1 MRRHRLAQ
9 LVWSRKVGPSIYHQ
23 RFAEPYTA
31 RHGHAGQFVHLLPGA
46 AHLFRRAFSIY
57 ATDPVAGTFDILHQ
71 ALGSGTRCLARLSNG
86 AAVDMIGPLGNRFPV
101 PRTGQVPMLVGG
113 GLGMAPLRFWAWEL
127 AQAAQRVKNRAT
139 PVMILGARSRPQ
151 ATAPYGLHALGVRP
165 YWATDDGSR
174 GFHGNV
180 VELLGMLLHQTNVD
194 PAGALVC
201 GCGPEVMMKAL
212 AGLCEREGI
221 ACHVSLERA
230 MPCGFG
236 VCMGCMVEAKGGTG
250 YDTHRRVCRDGPV
263 FDAATIVF

>member
-1 MRRHRLAQ
+1 MRRHRLAT
-9 LVWSRKVGPSIYHQ
+9 LLWSRKVGPTIYHQ

-46 AHLFRRAFSIY
+46 THLFRRAFSIY
-57 ATDPVAGTFDILHQ
+57 ATDPGEGTFDILQ
-71 ALGSGTRCLARLSNG
+71 QVLGGGSRGLARLPKG
-86 AAVDMIGPLGNRFPV
+86 ASVDMIGPLGNRFPALG
-101 PRTGQVPMLVGG
+101 TGQVPILVGG

-127 AQAAQRVKNRAT
+127 ARSARRAKKRVP

-151 ATAPYGLHALGVRP
+151 TTAPHGLHALGVRP

-180 VELLGMLLHQTNVD
+180 VELLGKLLHEANVD
-194 PAGALVC
+194 PARALVC

-212 AGLCEREGI
+212 AGLCARESVT
-221 ACHVSLERA
+221 CYVSLERS

-236 VCMGCMVEAKGGTG
+236 VCMGCMVETKDGTG
-250 YDTHRRVCRDGPV
+250 YETHRRVCRDGPV
-263 FDAATIVF
+263 FDATTIVF

>member
-1 MRRHRLAQ
+1 MRRRRFAT
-9 LVWSRKVGPSIYHQ
+9 LVWSRKVGPDIYHQ
-23 RFAEPYTA
+23 RFAEPTTA
-31 RHGHAGQFVHLLPGA
+31 RQGRAGQFVHLLPGA

-57 ATDPVAGTFDILHQ
+57 ATDPGSGTFDILHQ
-71 ALGSGTRCLARLSNG
+71 ALGSGTRCLARLPKG

-101 PRTGQVPMLVGG
+101 PGAGQVPILVGG
-113 GLGMAPLRFWAWEL
+113 GLGMAPLRLWAWEL
-127 AQAAQRVKNRAT
+127 AHAAHRRKNPAN

-151 ATAPYGLHALGVRP
+151 TTAPYGMHALGIRP

-180 VELLGMLLHQTNVD
+180 VELLGKLLHETDVD
-194 PAGALVC
+194 PARALVC

-212 AGLCEREGI
+212 AVICARERI

-236 VCMGCMVEAKGGTG
+236 VCMGCMVEAKDGTG

-263 FDAATIVF
+263 FDATAIVF